1 MQPSR
6 RSAIRWT
13 GPHLVDRTQCR
24 QPMASVQVGIHDET
38 PASDRA
44 AQRQKALRHSSITV
58 TTGIYLEVIE
68 AVKRD
73 ALDSM
78 DTLFD
83 PSDDTAI

>member
-1 MQPSR
+1 MQK
-6 RSAIRWT
+6 I
-13 GPHLVDRTQCR
+13 
-24 QPMASVQVGIHDET
+24 
-38 PASDRA
+38 
-44 AQRQKALRHSSITV
+44 LRHSSISV

-83 PSDDTAI
+83 SVDDSAG